1 MAVELL
7 PLCLYFNSVSNPFPL
22 YFYLI
27 LSSCLR
33 YFPCTILQGLIHSGL
48 STLITNGKEPWTLHN
63 HKKDCERTR
72 LALEFKEIAYPKPDG
87 VLSFDLLTNLQRSG
101 E

>member
-1 MAVELL
+1 M
-7 PLCLYFNSVSNPFPL
+7 
-22 YFYLI
+22 
-27 LSSCLR
+27 
-33 YFPCTILQGLIHSGL
+33 IHSGL

-63 HKKDCERTR
+63 HNKDCERTR

-101 E
+101 EFLLCVVIYRLFLLYTLIYFLTERGYRYFRLYEYIPLSTFFS